1 VVVFVRVC
9 CIHLGPRQV
18 VRHQVGQGGPVTLG
32 LLAVIAGP
40 RGAIGRPALLGVA
53 TLGLDPRLLG
63 WPFTLLGAA
72 LVVPAGYEAVELGFY
87 VFGPRYVHIAPFL
100 IGLSILSAF
109 GEADS
114 PKKAA

>member
-72 LVVPAGYEAVELGFY
+72 LVVELGFY